1 MASYRR
7 QFLQELI
14 KQHDPAISN
23 TDVQDVALAAKI
35 SLAEGESLAKQLEE
49 EGYLQTVGLGGNIA
63 PTARGRQAAGDASW
77 D

>member
-1 MASYRR
+1 MASTRK

-14 KQHDPAISN
+14 RQHNPALSN
-23 TDVQDVALAAKI
+23 TDVQDVALATKI

-63 PTARGRQAAGDASW
+63 PTGKGRQVADDPTWA
-77 D
+77 

>member
-1 MASYRR
+1 MASSRK

-23 TDVQDVALAAKI
+23 TDVQDVALANRI

-63 PTARGRQAAGDASW
+63 PTGKGRQAADDASW